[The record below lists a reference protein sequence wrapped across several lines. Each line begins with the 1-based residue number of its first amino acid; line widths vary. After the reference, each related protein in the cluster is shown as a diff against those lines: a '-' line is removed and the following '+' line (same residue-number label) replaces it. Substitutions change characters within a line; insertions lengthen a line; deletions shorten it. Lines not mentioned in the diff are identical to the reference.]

1 MVQVE
6 QGLRYTRTHEWVRIE
21 GDVATVGVTDYA
33 QSELGDITYLELPQ
47 PGTQVKQGEPMGVI
61 ESVKAASDIYSPV
74 SGEVIEANQAVVE
87 APGKVNQSPYGD
99 AWLVKI
105 RLSDPSELENLMDA
119 AAYEQ
124 FLAEEAAAR

>member
-6 QGLRYTRTHEWVRIE
+6 QGLRYTRTHEWARIE

-87 APGKVNQSPYGD
+87 APEKVNQSPYGD
-99 AWLVKI
+99 AWLVKV
-105 RLSDPSELENLMDA
+105 RLSDPSEVENLMDA
-119 AAYEQ
+119 VAYER
-124 FLAEEAAAR
+124 FLVEEAAAR